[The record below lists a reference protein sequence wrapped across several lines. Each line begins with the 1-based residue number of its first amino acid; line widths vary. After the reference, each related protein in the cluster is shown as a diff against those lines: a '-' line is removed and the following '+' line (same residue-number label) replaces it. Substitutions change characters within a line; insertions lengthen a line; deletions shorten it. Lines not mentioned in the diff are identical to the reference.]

1 MNTNKKKYLLAG
13 IDQNLDQLRGQ
24 QVSELTKL
32 LIDLKSEYDK
42 IIRETINK
50 KQSTIEIG
58 VKFLIITVN

>member
-1 MNTNKKKYLLAG
+1 MNNNKKKYLLAG

-42 IIRETINK
+42 IIREAINK
-50 KQSTIEIG
+50 KRSTEEIG
-58 VKFLIITVN
+58 VKLLLLTD